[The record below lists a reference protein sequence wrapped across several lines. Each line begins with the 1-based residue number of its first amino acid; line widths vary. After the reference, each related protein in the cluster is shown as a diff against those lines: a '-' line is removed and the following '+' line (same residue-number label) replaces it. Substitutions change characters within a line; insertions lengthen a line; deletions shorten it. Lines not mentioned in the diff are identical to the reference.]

1 MSDTLLPLYAD
12 SYIENSYRSDHTPI
26 GLDIHIQKIPK
37 GPGFWKI
44 NNSLLL
50 NEDLNKAIKD
60 EMDLIV
66 ETYACT
72 PYHPDFLKSY
82 RSNDIELMIDIKN
95 FWDTLHAQIRGL
107 LISDAGKKKREMGAE
122 ENRLN
127 KKIEI
132 LGEEF
137 ILDPDDL
144 ETLNKIKVTKQ

>member
-1 MSDTLLPLYAD
+1 
-12 SYIENSYRSDHTPI
+12 
-26 GLDIHIQKIPK
+26 
-37 GPGFWKI
+37 
-44 NNSLLL
+44 
-50 NEDLNKAIKD
+50 
-60 EMDLIV
+60 MDLIV

-72 PYHPDFLKSY
+72 PCHPDFLKSY

-144 ETLNKIKVTKQ
+144 ETLNKLKVTKQ